1 MGRKALWQKEQ
12 HDSCP
17 DSCLRETCL
26 QEQRCLVWRVRAS
39 RILELENELFLHE
52 CKHEPHGS
60 NVPAQGLSL
69 NWEES

>member
-12 HDSCP
+12 HDSRP
-17 DSCLRETCL
+17 DSCLRKTCV
-26 QEQRCLVWRVRAS
+26 QELRCLAWRVRATR

-52 CKHEPHGS
+52 CKPHGS
-60 NVPAQGLSL
+60 NVPAQSLSL